1 MNGMDNSL
9 SQLNTEIYDSC
20 GLEISDFQWE
30 AESKEYHACRF
41 DLNGRKIICRSAK
54 ITPKKVGQFVTFWKR
69 NGNGPIEPF
78 NDSDLLDFYV
88 VNLRAEN
95 QSGQFVFPKS
105 ILIKKGI
112 ISTEK
117 KEGKRAFRVYPKW
130 DLPKSKQAERSQKWQ
145 LDYFY
150 EMNDSLDINRVLEL
164 YKESE

>member
-1 MNGMDNSL
+1 MDNSL

-30 AESKEYHACRF
+30 AESKEYHACQF

-88 VNLRAEN
+88 VNVRAEN
-95 QSGQFVFPKS
+95 QSGQFVFTKS

-117 KEGKRAFRVYPKW
+117 KEGKRAFRVYPNW

>member
-1 MNGMDNSL
+1 MNRMDNSL
-9 SQLNTEIYDSC
+9 SQLKTEIYDSC
-20 GLEISDFQWE
+20 GLEISDFQLE

-54 ITPKKVGQFVTFWKR
+54 ITPKKIGQFVTFWKR
-69 NGNGPIEPF
+69 NENGPIEPL

-88 VNLRAEN
+88 VNVRAEN
-95 QSGQFVFPKS
+95 QLGQFVFPKS

-130 DLPKSKQAERSQKWQ
+130 DLPKNKQAERSQKWQ

-150 EMNDSLDINRVLEL
+150 EMNDSLDINQVLKL
-164 YKESE
+164 YK